1 MLKRIGWTLA
11 GVVLFA
17 IFFLIGVSLTQTTP
31 RLILSATGLNHW
43 EYSAAEATTIYYRDG
58 EPMTQIGYQ
67 RINHEDFPVFLK
79 DAVVAVEDRRFYQ
92 HDGLDTRGIGRAIYI
107 NLREGSAAQGASTI
121 TQQLARTLFLTQD
134 KTFVRKI
141 KEVLLAVA
149 LEEKYSK
156 EEILSMYLNEIYMGR
171 GCAGVACAAPAYFGK
186 DVWSLDQAETCLLVG
201 LIQSPEHYNP
211 ATNWEGL
218 KLRQETVINV
228 LAEQGLVDPAQVQ
241 VLKNQPIT
249 IVPATTRQTP
259 HPYLVNYIVGKM
271 EEMLGKEQLYQ
282 GGVSIHTTIDR
293 TMQNQ
298 AEIALVNNMRNIGW
312 RGIMARD
319 GALISLDP
327 KDGAVRAMVGGADFG
342 RNQLNMAVLPRQP
355 GSAIKPLIYAAAL
368 NERLF
373 STDTVINNSPRDF
386 DGYRPTNSNAWSPT
400 ETTVAEALVRSYNV
414 ASVEIL
420 NGLGLD
426 KAFTYLQSF
435 GITTLEEAD
444 RQLALGLGGM
454 TRGISPAEIAAAYVA
469 FPAQGMVYG
478 YHIIERVV
486 DRDDSQV
493 YQHKLRSKRVIK
505 ARTAQNMDSML
516 GEVVTRGT
524 GTRAAIPIR
533 SAGKTGTTT
542 DSRDLWYVGYTT
554 DLVTAVWIGNS
565 DGEPVTGS
573 GTSGGSLAAPVWR
586 NYMNSLYYQ
595 GVLQQK
601 PTYSYQR
608 EPVEE
613 EAKVP
618 EETEN
623 PGNIVNEDETET
635 EVGDPSQG
643 SDSEPETPVP
653 DPGAEANEEED
664 QDEGILLNPSPGETD
679 SQVLP

>member
-11 GVVLFA
+11 GIVLFA

-67 RINHEDFPVFLK
+67 RIDHEDFPVFLK
-79 DAVVAVEDRRFYQ
+79 DALVAVEDRRFYQ

-107 NLREGSAAQGASTI
+107 NLREGSPAQGASTI
-121 TQQLARTLFLTQD
+121 TQQLSRTLFLTQD

-156 EEILSMYLNEIYMGR
+156 DEILTMYLNEIYTGR

-186 DVWSLDQAETCLLVG
+186 DVWSLNQAETCLLIG

-211 ATNWEGL
+211 DTNWEGL

-228 LAEQGLVDPAQVQ
+228 LAEQGLVEPDQVD

-249 IVPATTRQTP
+249 VVPASTRQTP

-271 EEMLGKEQLYQ
+271 EELLGKERLYQ

-298 AEIALVNNMRNIGW
+298 AETALANNMRNIGW
-312 RGIMARD
+312 RGVTAQD

-327 KDGAVRAMVGGADFG
+327 NDGAVRAMVGGADFG
-342 RNQLNMAVLPRQP
+342 RNQLNMAILPRQP
-355 GSAIKPLIYAAAL
+355 GSAIKPLVYAAAL

-373 STDTVINNSPRDF
+373 SADTVINNESRDF
-386 DGYRPTNSNAWSPT
+386 GGYRPTNSNSWSPA
-400 ETTVAEALVRSYNV
+400 ETTVHEALVRSYNV

-420 NGLGLD
+420 NSLGLE
-426 KAFTYLQSF
+426 KAFRYLRSF
-435 GITTLEEAD
+435 GVTTIEEAD
-444 RQLALGLGGM
+444 SSLALGLGGM
-454 TRGISPAEIAAAYVA
+454 TRGISPAELAAAYVA

-493 YQHKLRSKRVIK
+493 YHHKVDSNRVIK

-516 GEVVTRGT
+516 GEVVAWGT

-565 DGEPVTGS
+565 DGAPVTGS

-586 NYMNSLYYQ
+586 NYMNALYYQ

-601 PTYSYQR
+601 PTYSYQK
-608 EPVEE
+608 EPVKEE
-613 EAKVP
+613 PEVP
-618 EETEN
+618 EETDTPEN
-623 PGNIVNEDETET
+623 IDDGEEIETGEDAPAQEADNEL
-635 EVGDPSQG
+635 
-643 SDSEPETPVP
+643 ETPVP
-653 DPGAEANEEED
+653 DPGVDPDE
-664 QDEGILLNPSPGETD
+664 DEGIPLSPSPGESD
-679 SQVLP
+679 SQILP